1 MAEEN
6 RLSVFSDREI
16 QVLEAGLTEY
26 LNFVA
31 DMDGTDH
38 GAEGFLKEMETE
50 RRKRNQQSLI
60 WYSNVT

>member
-1 MAEEN
+1 MTEAN

-31 DMDGTDH
+31 DMDGTDRD
-38 GAEGFLKEMETE
+38 ASGFLKEVEKE
-50 RRKRNQQSLI
+50 RQKRNQQSII
-60 WYSNVT
+60 WYSGI

>member
-1 MAEEN
+1 MSEEN

-26 LNFVA
+26 LSFVV

-38 GAEGFLKEMETE
+38 GASGFLKEIEKE
-50 RRKRNQQSLI
+50 RKERNQRSII
-60 WYSNVT
+60 WYSNI